1 MVVLNE
7 LRERKNIM
15 NKSLYI
21 VRNEL
26 KLVFI
31 KLYLNDNENERASFK
46 NIPISL
52 LNQFKSAFGSD
63 YRIRYRGPRK
73 NADLGISKQGFKYIR
88 DNDNKQST
96 CLKQDAVKFSA
107 YRVK

>member
-1 MVVLNE
+1 MS
-7 LRERKNIM
+7 KN
-15 NKSLYI
+15 LYI

-31 KLYLNDNENERASFK
+31 NLYLNDNEQERASFK
-46 NIPISL
+46 NIPVSL

-73 NADLGISKQGFKYIR
+73 NANVGINKYGKSYIR
-88 DNDNKQST
+88 DNDCKQST
-96 CLKQDAVKFSA
+96 CLKADAVKFSA
-107 YRVK
+107 YRIK